1 MSISPVAQ
9 VTQTTPLNTNETA
22 MQKEPQPPQR
32 PAAEPSPGPAA
43 PAPERVKAD
52 AAKEAERVVKATEL
66 LNQFMERSS
75 IAIHFSVDHDSNRL
89 VVKVVKA
96 QSGELIRQI
105 PSEVALKLSQ
115 ALDTLNGLIIQEKV

>member
-1 MSISPVAQ
+1 
-9 VTQTTPLNTNETA
+9 
-22 MQKEPQPPQR
+22 
-32 PAAEPSPGPAA
+32 
-43 PAPERVKAD
+43 VKVD

-75 IAIHFSVDHDSNRL
+75 IAIHFSVDHDSDRL
-89 VVKVVKA
+89 VVKVVRA

-115 ALDTLNGLIIQEKV
+115 ALDTLNGLIIQDKV

>member
-1 MSISPVAQ
+1 M
-9 VTQTTPLNTNETA
+9 
-22 MQKEPQPPQR
+22 
-32 PAAEPSPGPAA
+32 
-43 PAPERVKAD
+43 D

-66 LNQFMERSS
+66 LNEFMERSS
-75 IAIHFSVDHDSNRL
+75 IAIHFSIDRDSEKL

-115 ALDTLNGLIIQEKV
+115 ALDTLNGLIIQDKV

>member
-1 MSISPVAQ
+1 MSISPVHQ
-9 VTQTTPLNTNETA
+9 VVQPTRLTDETA
-22 MQKEPQPPQR
+22 TQRAPQTPQR
-32 PAAEPSPGPAA
+32 PAATEPSPGTAA
-43 PAPERVKAD
+43 PAPERVKVD

-75 IAIHFSVDHDSNRL
+75 IAVRFSVDPESDKL

-105 PSEVALKLSQ
+105 PSELALKLSH
-115 ALDTLNGLIIQEKV
+115 ALDTLNGVIIQDKV

>member
-1 MSISPVAQ
+1 MSISPVQQ
-9 VTQTTPLNTNETA
+9 VVQPTPLTDETT
-22 MQKEPQPPQR
+22 MQRAPQAPQR
-32 PAAEPSPGPAA
+32 PAAESSPGPAA
-43 PAPERVKAD
+43 PAPERVKVD

-75 IAIHFSVDHDSNRL
+75 IAVRFTIDPEYDKL

-105 PSEVALKLSQ
+105 PSELALKLSH
-115 ALDTLNGLIIQEKV
+115 ALDTLNGVIIQDKV